1 MFIKALTLA
10 LIISTSAQA
19 DFFGDVGGWMN
30 DAAASFTYEVQDI
43 GEEAYRDG
51 VYVLL
56 TAH

>member
-1 MFIKALTLA
+1 MKALVLA

-43 GEEAYRDG
+43 GEEIYRDG